1 MAGPVLVG
9 SIDGQPHLHDVVTRG
24 AQLAALLETDL
35 IVGLCDLDS
44 LNTTVSTSEDE
55 LLLTSNKLPK
65 GRVHIA
71 RGASDD
77 VVSWIA
83 SLGHWLTIP

>member
-44 LNTTVSTSEDE
+44 LNTTVSTSCNLFSRNPGWMIRQD
-55 LLLTSNKLPK
+55 
-65 GRVHIA
+65 
-71 RGASDD
+71 
-77 VVSWIA
+77 
-83 SLGHWLTIP
+83 